1 MLISNKSI
9 NQISFEILNKNASR
23 FKLDEVLFF
32 VPTNRKSRLLKKE
45 LISANESAVSDLF
58 IETFSTFAKKFSQK
72 IISKKMISET
82 VSAFLLRQSS
92 EEISPEYFSQYK
104 NGGFP
109 KGVLQRI
116 SAVILEYK
124 RNGISPDFLLKEISE
139 NSPSQLEIRKTK
151 DIASVFSLFEK
162 KKFSLDLFDIGDAY
176 QAINSLSKSDFQT
189 NFLSFFPKVKFILF
203 ENFRE
208 FSLLEFELIQKLSS
222 VGNITI
228 LLHFDFAK
236 INENL
241 FCEIS
246 SLLQK
251 FSKNG
256 FSFSTEKEIENPFI
270 THIAK
275 NLFSINPAKI
285 ATEKVEIKK
294 SANLFEEIENVARQ
308 IKYLNLKEKV
318 NLNSIAIVSNLPNE
332 VSSLVGY
339 VFSDFGIPINLS
351 DRETLDNSNL
361 ISSII
366 TILELQNGNY
376 YYKDLLKT
384 AFSKNLNLN
393 LDGRNL
399 KKIASE
405 FKIFRGYNFWM
416 EKILKAMKTE
426 KRNLFAYEKAI
437 SDLQKIRQITD
448 KFASAMTFSEFLNE
462 IKLLI
467 SELGIVEKILINRN
481 DSAERNLK
489 ILTTFLQNTEEIFS
503 LFGEKE
509 KSAKHSLSFLLK
521 QLKSIVFWSRFN
533 VKERSDS
540 GVLVT
545 SVDEIRGLTFDYVF
559 LVNFVDS
566 SFPTK
571 YRPEIFLS
579 KNLAK
584 KENQHIVEERLKLF
598 TVFKSFTKKLFIS
611 FSSKNNKKELSV
623 SSFLEDL
630 NEVFIFQKSDI
641 LLDSF
646 IFSKKDFLFE
656 IGKKVQFEKEKT
668 DSFVFDFYRRVNF
681 SELRKIDKNS
691 IYNGNLFADELNN
704 LSENSL
710 ILMNSLTEKPFSIT
724 KLETY
729 AKCPFKFLI
738 EQILK
743 IKLINNPE
751 KEVNYLHYGS
761 FFHSVMF
768 NFFTYLK
775 KNEIDIN
782 DKEAEEKLFL
792 ITEDLFNKYSFE
804 DDIYFFTKEVL
815 FGIDGKKENSILF
828 HFLENERKN
837 NSKKPSFF
845 EVSFGMTLGNEID
858 SEISSTEPFILDE
871 NKFFGKIDRIDVDD
885 SNFEIIDY
893 KTGEAKVEISKI
905 INGYNLQLPF
915 YSLVA
920 EKLLSNTKHVN
931 DFSYYL
937 LKYKSTKFG
946 KDSFSSRKRNKYHI
960 EELIEITRENIKLFI
975 ENIKQGKFPLTKVN
989 SFCKNCDFSSVCRIS
1004 EIENSYQEEN
1014 EEEGE

>member
-1 MLISNKSI
+1 MLISNKPI
-9 NQISFEILNKNASR
+9 NQISFEILKKNTSR
-23 FKLDEVLFF
+23 FRLEEVLFF
-32 VPTNRKSRLLKKE
+32 VPTNRKLRSLKKE
-45 LISANESAVSDLF
+45 LISSKKSAVSYLF
-58 IETFSTFAKKFSQK
+58 IETFSTLSKKFSQK
-72 IISKKMISET
+72 IISKKLISET

-124 RNGISPDFLLKEISE
+124 RNGISPEFLLKEISE
-139 NSPSQLEIRKTK
+139 TSLSQLEIRKTK

-162 KKFSLDLFDIGDAY
+162 KKLDLDLFDIGDAY
-176 QAINSLSKSDFQT
+176 QAIISLSRNDFQT
-189 NFLSFFPKVKFILF
+189 YFLSFFPNVKFILF

-208 FSLLEFELIQKLSS
+208 FSLLEFELIQKLTSIP
-222 VGNITI
+222 NINI
-228 LLHFDFAK
+228 LLHFDLEGK
-236 INENL
+236 NENL
-241 FCEIS
+241 FGEIS

-256 FSFSTEKEIENPFI
+256 FSFSAENEIENPFI
-270 THIAK
+270 SHIAK
-275 NLFSINPAKI
+275 NLFSINPVKI
-285 ATEKVEIKK
+285 PTDKIEINKFP
-294 SANLFEEIENVARQ
+294 NLFDEIENVARQ
-308 IKYLNLKEKV
+308 IKYLNIKQNV

-332 VSSLVGY
+332 VSSLIRY
-339 VFSDFGIPINLS
+339 IFSDFGIPINLS
-351 DRETLDNSNL
+351 DRESLDNSNI

-376 YYKDLLKT
+376 YFKDLLKT

-393 LDGRNL
+393 IDGKNL

-405 FKIFRGYNFWM
+405 FQIFRGYDVWI
-416 EKILKAMKTE
+416 EKISKAKKKE
-426 KRNLFAYEKAI
+426 IGNILAYEKAI
-437 SDLQKIRQITD
+437 SDLQKVKKITD
-448 KFASAMTFSEFLNE
+448 KFASPMTFSEFLKE

-467 SELGIVEKILINRN
+467 SKLGIVEKILINRN

-509 KSAKHSLSFLLK
+509 KNTKHSLSFLLK

-533 VKERSDS
+533 VKERSDT

-545 SVDEIRGLTFDYVF
+545 SIDEIRGLTFDYIF
-559 LVNFVDS
+559 LINFVDS

-584 KENQHIVEERLKLF
+584 KENQHIIEERIKLF
-598 TVFKSFTKKLFIS
+598 NVFKSFTTKIFIS

-630 NEVFIFQKSDI
+630 KEVFVLSKSY
-641 LLDSF
+641 
-646 IFSKKDFLFE
+646 DFLENYFFSQKDYL
-656 IGKKVQFEKEKT
+656 IDLGKKVQLEKEKI
-668 DSFVFDFYRRVNF
+668 DSLFLDFYRRANF
-681 SELRKIDKNS
+681 SEIRKFDRNS
-691 IYNGNLFADELNN
+691 IYNGNLFAEELGN
-704 LSENSL
+704 LSENSTK
-710 ILMNSLTEKPFSIT
+710 IIKSLTEKPFSIT
-724 KLETY
+724 KIETY
-729 AKCPFKFLI
+729 AKCPFKFFI

-743 IKLINNPE
+743 ISLIDNPE

-775 KNEIDIN
+775 KNQIDIN
-782 DKEAEEKLFL
+782 DKEAEIKLFS
-792 ITEDLFNKYSFE
+792 IAEEMFNQYSFE
-804 DDIYFFTKEVL
+804 DDIYFITKEVV
-815 FGIDGKKENSILF
+815 FGINGNKKNSLLYI
-828 HFLENERKN
+828 FLENERKN

-845 EVSFGMTLGNEID
+845 EVSFGMKVRNDVD
-858 SEISSTEPFILDE
+858 SELSTTEPFILGN
-871 NKFFGKIDRIDVDD
+871 NKFSGKIDRIDVNDT
-885 SNFEIIDY
+885 NFEIIDY
-893 KTGEAKVEISKI
+893 KTGLAKVEISNIEK
-905 INGYNLQLPF
+905 GYNLQLPF

-920 EKLLSNTKHVN
+920 QNLFSNKKQAD

-946 KDSFSSRKRNKYHI
+946 KDSFSSRKKNKIQI
-960 EELIEITRENIKLFI
+960 EELIEITKNNIIMFT
-975 ENIKQGKFPLTKVN
+975 ENIKQGKFTLTKDT
-989 SFCKNCDFSSVCRIS
+989 SFCRYCDFSSICRIS
-1004 EIENSYQEEN
+1004 EIDNSTNEQN
-1014 EEEGE
+1014 EEASE